1 MATMALKP
9 LSLQVISDSICPFC
23 YLGYR
28 QLTLA
33 MEAAKEEK
41 LPLDFKM
48 RFKPFLLDPSL
59 PSDKAVNKRERYSSK
74 FGAGNF
80 ERMEQMMVARGK
92 TVGINFTCAFYSAC
106 FWCLP
111 LLCSSDG
118 GSIRQTTQSH
128 RLIEKA
134 YLVGGE
140 SKQRAIVEAIFAG
153 YFENERDV
161 GDHDFLSDCAVKAG
175 VFGSKEEALAFLATD
190 ELKDGVQKDIMDAM
204 RMGVEGVPFILLN
217 NKYAVSGAQGQ
228 ETFLEIFRK
237 LASGDRL
244 TAQSSEE
251 TC

>member
-1 MATMALKP
+1 
-9 LSLQVISDSICPFC
+9 IC

-74 FGAGNF
+74 FGADNF

-92 TVGINFTCAFYSAC
+92 TVGINFTY
-106 FWCLP
+106 
-111 LLCSSDG
+111 G

-175 VFGSKEEALAFLATD
+175 VLGAKEEALAFLATD

>member
-1 MATMALKP
+1 
-9 LSLQVISDSICPFC
+9 IC

-33 MEAAKEEK
+33 MEGAKEEK

-48 RFKPFLLDPSL
+48 RFKPFLLDSL

-80 ERMEQMMVARGK
+80 DRMEQMMVARGK
-92 TVGINFTCAFYSAC
+92 TVGINFTY
-106 FWCLP
+106 
-111 LLCSSDG
+111 G

-140 SKQRAIVEAIFAG
+140 PKQRAVVEAIFAG

>member
-1 MATMALKP
+1 MALKP

-92 TVGINFTCAFYSAC
+92 TVGINFTY
-106 FWCLP
+106 
-111 LLCSSDG
+111 G